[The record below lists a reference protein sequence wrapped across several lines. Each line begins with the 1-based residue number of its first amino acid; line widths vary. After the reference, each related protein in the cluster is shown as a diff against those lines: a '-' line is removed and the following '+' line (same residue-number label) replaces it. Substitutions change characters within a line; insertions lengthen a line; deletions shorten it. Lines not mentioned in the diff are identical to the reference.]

1 MPIKSEGKPPLID
14 VCGGSRDTPAMYSEA
29 VLDHFQNP
37 RNAGTLEAA
46 TATVSVENPVCGDIL
61 ELSVRMEAG
70 RIAEARFRTRG
81 CVTAL
86 ACSSLL
92 TDLLRGKTRAEARGI
107 TAEQI
112 SEALGGLPQATLHG
126 AQLAHDAVQAVL
138 AKTG

>member
-1 MPIKSEGKPPLID
+1 
-14 VCGGSRDTPAMYSEA
+14 MYSAA

-37 RNAGTLEAA
+37 RNAGTLDAA

-61 ELSVRMEAG
+61 ELSVRMDAG

-92 TDLLRGKTRAEARGI
+92 TELLRGKTPAEARAI
-107 TAEQI
+107 SSEQI
-112 SEALGGLPQATLHG
+112 SELLGGLPPATLHG
-126 AQLAHDAVQAVL
+126 AQLARDAVQEML
-138 AKTG
+138 AKLN